1 MIAFARK
8 NIFVNVPSSMFS
20 YKNYRYL
27 EPDIFKY
34 FFKIFGT
41 PHTYPHLKK
50 KNQEIILKDE
60 IYSF

>member
-27 EPDIFKY
+27 EPDIFKHL
-34 FFKIFGT
+34 IFGT
-41 PHTYPHLKK
+41 PHTYPHRKK
-50 KNQEIILKDE
+50 KYQDIILKDE

>member
-27 EPDIFKY
+27 EPDIFK
-34 FFKIFGT
+34 
-41 PHTYPHLKK
+41 HL
-50 KNQEIILKDE
+50 IC
-60 IYSF
+60 